1 MPRLPLPC
9 HETKKKP
16 NRICDAGSTFAD
28 QPCRFA
34 ATTDNTYRG
43 GVASGQQSA
52 WGSNEELEAW
62 RALVPPFVKPP
73 TPGRISREGLR
84 YLQHM
89 GALDIP
95 DRALEK
101 HLLLAYI
108 EHVHPDFPIVELHAF
123 LHQVSDRNG
132 KRGQVSL
139 LLYQCVMF
147 AASAFVAPEH
157 LAAAGFSNR
166 RALRRVVFQAA
177 KLLHDFDYE
186 NDKLVL
192 LQATLLLSF
201 WYEAPDDSKET
212 WHWSGVAISQ
222 AQALGLHRGMLHP
235 PRESNEECARRKLR
249 RRIWWSCVM
258 RDRQIGLGMSRL
270 IRIKDE
276 DFDVPMLEEGDF
288 DIDVLADNTII
299 SPEDC
304 PMLYDVGM
312 QQELAEM
319 CVQKA
324 KLYVLVGHVLQTVQS
339 FQIAT
344 KNGSHSVASIIEGNL
359 VTFDRVYR
367 KLLAWASAL
376 PPSSHYRK
384 LERQDIEH
392 GRIPVAMQRTLLHML
407 YQTTVGKVYH
417 PLIRPARGPQTTSGD
432 EFPAVQ
438 GVSLEARQKC
448 KGAAAEITRMVG
460 ELHELGL
467 DRFFPTTGVTVIM
480 PAMLMHL
487 QEIASTEANVRET
500 AHRGFETCMK
510 VLYTLKETYAAAEY
524 AAIFM
529 DNVIKNKPG
538 LERTASGTITASN
551 RAQGPHPMVPLSQPF
566 SGALLAPRTFATGIT
581 LSSSSMHAGGEH
593 GHYKSTDTLSQQTSR
608 QNLPIHHGLS
618 DLGLANLS
626 ANSQP
631 PTFSNLIAPFAQLP
645 PEPRPQLPATTA
657 SPAALQTGSTT
668 VDSWPIEL
676 VGMKQH
682 DGGSSVSASASV
694 SSPEEIAS
702 SFEDYT
708 LVSGPSALG
717 RDEHI
722 SAEGLSLSFPQL
734 GDDLSW
740 QNWLNLPPEQD
751 PAAGHEDGWTS
762 LSEQIE
768 VVEPGVTID
777 VAPEGFVE
785 S

>member
-1 MPRLPLPC
+1 M
-9 HETKKKP
+9 
-16 NRICDAGSTFAD
+16 
-28 QPCRFA
+28 
-34 ATTDNTYRG
+34 
-43 GVASGQQSA
+43 
-52 WGSNEELEAW
+52 
-62 RALVPPFVKPP
+62 PPFVKPP
-73 TPGRISREGLR
+73 VPGRITREGLR

-101 HLLLAYI
+101 QLLLAYI
-108 EHVHPDFPIVELHAF
+108 EHVHPDFPILELRPF
-123 LHQVSDRNG
+123 LSQISDRSG

-157 LAAAGFSNR
+157 LAAAGFPNR
-166 RALRRVVFQAA
+166 RALRRMVFQAA
-177 KLLHDFDYE
+177 RLLHDFDYE
-186 NDKLVL
+186 NDKLIL
-192 LQATLLLSF
+192 LQATFLLSF

-212 WHWSGVAISQ
+212 WHWSGAAISQ
-222 AQALGLHRGMLHP
+222 AQALGLHRGMLSP
-235 PRESNEECARRKLR
+235 ARESKDECARRKLR

-276 DFDVPMLEEGDF
+276 DFDVPMLEESDF
-288 DIDVLADNTII
+288 EIEVLADHALIM
-299 SPEDC
+299 PEDC
-304 PMLYDVGM
+304 PLLYDVGM

-384 LERQDIEH
+384 LEPTDIEH
-392 GRIPVAMQRTLLHML
+392 GRTPIAMQRTLLHML

-417 PLIRPARGPQTTSGD
+417 PLIRPARSPLGAAAGD
-432 EFPAVQ
+432 DLPTIQ
-438 GVSLEARQKC
+438 SISSEARQKC
-448 KGAAAEITRMVG
+448 RRAATEITRMVG
-460 ELHELGL
+460 ELHDLAL

-487 QEIASTEANVRET
+487 QDIVSPDAQSREAANK
-500 AHRGFETCMK
+500 GFDTCLK
-510 VLYTLKETYAAAEY
+510 VLLTLKETYAAAEY

-538 LERTASGTITASN
+538 IDRTTSSGTIAAAGRVQEPQSMGQLT
-551 RAQGPHPMVPLSQPF
+551 QPY
-566 SGALLAPRTFATGIT
+566 SGALLAPRTFSTGNT
-581 LSSSSMHAGGEH
+581 VAPSAMQTGG
-593 GHYKSTDTLSQQTSR
+593 SQQTPR
-608 QNLPIHHGLS
+608 QNPPLHPGLS
-618 DLGLANLS
+618 GLGLANLS

-645 PEPRPQLPATTA
+645 PDPARPVPATTA
-657 SPAALQTGSTT
+657 SPAVLQTVSTAT
-668 VDSWPIEL
+668 DAWPIEL
-676 VGMKQH
+676 VGTRQH
-682 DGGSSVSASASV
+682 DGGSSASASASV
-694 SSPEEIAS
+694 SSPEEMSA

-708 LVSGPSALG
+708 LVAGPAPQPG
-717 RDEHI
+717 QDGHI
-722 SAEGLSLSFPQL
+722 SAEGLGLSLPQL
-734 GDDLSW
+734 ADDMSW

-751 PAAGHEDGWTS
+751 PGNEEGWTS
-762 LSEQIE
+762 VSELIE
-768 VVEPGVTID
+768 ATEPAGAAAGAAAL
-777 VAPEGFVE
+777 VASEGFADE